1 MAMSTRTTL
10 LIPTVIT
17 FLVVTV
23 SPLTNTL
30 VQAQTENM
38 TMEELTNA
46 SLAQYPDTMENETTM
61 EEETSALVGNMT
73 GENKPYYHTIL
84 IPTFFVRVG

>member
-1 MAMSTRTTL
+1 MAMSIRTTL
-10 LIPTVIT
+10 LIPTVVIA
-17 FLVVTV
+17 LVVMV
-23 SPLTNTL
+23 APLVIAL

-73 GENKPYYHTIL
+73 GNMTGQNMTIGNM
-84 IPTFFVRVG
+84 TA

>member
-1 MAMSTRTTL
+1 MAMSKRTTL
-10 LIPTVIT
+10 WIPTVIT
-17 FLVVTV
+17 ALVVMV
-23 SPLTNTL
+23 APLVIAL

-61 EEETSALVGNMT
+61 EDETSVLVGNMT
-73 GENKPYYHTIL
+73 GNMTGQNMTIGNM
-84 IPTFFVRVG
+84 TG

>member
-1 MAMSTRTTL
+1 MSTRTTL
-10 LIPTVIT
+10 LIPTVLAA
-17 FLVVTV
+17 FVVMG
-23 SPLTNTL
+23 SPLVNAL

-61 EEETSALVGNMT
+61 EEETSALVGNMMGNMTSQNMTNGNTT
-73 GENKPYYHTIL
+73 G
-84 IPTFFVRVG
+84 

>member
-61 EEETSALVGNMT
+61 EDETSVLVGNMT
-73 GENKPYYHTIL
+73 GNMTGQNMTIGNM
-84 IPTFFVRVG
+84 TG

>member
-1 MAMSTRTTL
+1 MSTRTTL

-61 EEETSALVGNMT
+61 EEETSALVGNMMGNMTSQNMTNGNTT
-73 GENKPYYHTIL
+73 G
-84 IPTFFVRVG
+84 

>member
-1 MAMSTRTTL
+1 MAMSIRTRL

-17 FLVVTV
+17 ALVMVA
-23 SPLTNTL
+23 PLVIAL

-61 EEETSALVGNMT
+61 EDETSVLVGNMT
-73 GENKPYYHTIL
+73 GNMTGQNMTIGNM
-84 IPTFFVRVG
+84 TG

>member
-1 MAMSTRTTL
+1 MSKRTTL
-10 LIPTVIT
+10 LIPTVVT
-17 FLVVTV
+17 ALVVMV
-23 SPLTNTL
+23 APLVITL

-73 GENKPYYHTIL
+73 GNMTGQNMTIGNM
-84 IPTFFVRVG
+84 TG

>member
-1 MAMSTRTTL
+1 MSIRTTL
-10 LIPTVIT
+10 LIPTVVT
-17 FLVVTV
+17 ALVVMV
-23 SPLTNTL
+23 APLVIAL

-73 GENKPYYHTIL
+73 GNMTGQNMTIGNM
-84 IPTFFVRVG
+84 TG

>member
-1 MAMSTRTTL
+1 MSIRTTL

-61 EEETSALVGNMT
+61 EEETRALVGNMT
-73 GENKPYYHTIL
+73 GNMTSQNM
-84 IPTFFVRVG
+84 TNGNMTG

>member
-1 MAMSTRTTL
+1 MSKRTTL
-10 LIPTVIT
+10 LISTVIT
-17 FLVVTV
+17 ALVVMV
-23 SPLTNTL
+23 APLVIAL

-73 GENKPYYHTIL
+73 GNMTGQNMTIGNM
-84 IPTFFVRVG
+84 TG

>member
-1 MAMSTRTTL
+1 MAMSIRTTL

-17 FLVVTV
+17 ALVVMV
-23 SPLTNTL
+23 APLVIAL

-61 EEETSALVGNMT
+61 EDETSILVGNMT
-73 GENKPYYHTIL
+73 GNMTGQNM
-84 IPTFFVRVG
+84 TMGNMTG

>member
-1 MAMSTRTTL
+1 MAMSTRITL
-10 LIPTVIT
+10 GIPTVIAA
-17 FLVVTV
+17 LVVMV
-23 SPLTNTL
+23 SPLANAL

-73 GENKPYYHTIL
+73 GNMTSQNMTIGN
-84 IPTFFVRVG
+84 ITG

>member
-1 MAMSTRTTL
+1 MSIRTTL

-17 FLVVTV
+17 ALVVMV
-23 SPLTNTL
+23 APLVIAL

-73 GENKPYYHTIL
+73 GNMTGQNM
-84 IPTFFVRVG
+84 TVGNMTG

>member
-1 MAMSTRTTL
+1 MAMSIRTTL
-10 LIPTVIT
+10 LIPTVVIA
-17 FLVVTV
+17 LVVMV
-23 SPLTNTL
+23 APLVIAL

-73 GENKPYYHTIL
+73 GNMTGQNMTIGNM
-84 IPTFFVRVG
+84 TG

>member
-1 MAMSTRTTL
+1 MAMSIRTTL
-10 LIPTVIT
+10 LIPTVVT
-17 FLVVTV
+17 ALVVMV
-23 SPLTNTL
+23 APLVIAL
-30 VQAQTENM
+30 VQAQNENM

-73 GENKPYYHTIL
+73 GNMTGQNMTIGNM
-84 IPTFFVRVG
+84 TA

>member
-1 MAMSTRTTL
+1 MAMSIRTTL

-17 FLVVTV
+17 ALVVMV
-23 SPLTNTL
+23 APLVIAL

-61 EEETSALVGNMT
+61 EDETSVLVGNMT
-73 GENKPYYHTIL
+73 GNMTGQNMTIGNM
-84 IPTFFVRVG
+84 TG

>member
-1 MAMSTRTTL
+1 MAMSIRTTL
-10 LIPTVIT
+10 LIPTVVT
-17 FLVVTV
+17 ALVVMV
-23 SPLTNTL
+23 APLVIAL

-73 GENKPYYHTIL
+73 GNMTGQNMTIGNM
-84 IPTFFVRVG
+84 TA

>member
-1 MAMSTRTTL
+1 MSTRITL
-10 LIPTVIT
+10 VIPTVIAA
-17 FLVVTV
+17 FVVMV
-23 SPLTNTL
+23 SPLANAL

-73 GENKPYYHTIL
+73 GNMTSQNMTIGNM
-84 IPTFFVRVG
+84 TG

>member
-1 MAMSTRTTL
+1 MSTRTTL

-61 EEETSALVGNMT
+61 EEETRALVGNMT
-73 GENKPYYHTIL
+73 GNMTSQNM
-84 IPTFFVRVG
+84 TNGNMTG